1 MSQEKV
7 EPGREKIDTRVAT
20 AADLEGLTTTLTAAF
35 EHDPLWTW
43 VFPDPKHLAVWWRFC
58 IGSALRYPCVWI
70 TGDYAA
76 ASVWIP
82 PEGTELTEEEE
93 ERVQSLLGELLG
105 PRAPEALELLERF
118 EASHPRQRPHYY
130 LSLLGTH
137 PDHRGQG
144 LGMALLAENLRGMD
158 AEGIP
163 AYLESSNPRNNG
175 RYEGIGFRRL
185 GEFNTPAGERKV
197 TTLWRDAG
205 VVQTAGLREQ
215 DTHADSS

>member
-1 MSQEKV
+1 MVSRENV
-7 EPGREKIDTRVAT
+7 ESGRKKIDVHIAT
-20 AADLEGLTTTLTAAF
+20 AADLEDLTTTLTAAF

-43 VFPDPKHLAVWWRFC
+43 VFPNPKHLAVWWRFC
-58 IGSALRYPCVWI
+58 ISSALRYSCVWI

-82 PEGTELTEEEE
+82 PEGTEL
-93 ERVQSLLGELLG
+93 S

-118 EASHPRQRPHYY
+118 ETSHPRLRPHYY

-144 LGMALLAENLRGMD
+144 LGMSLLTENLRGMD

-163 AYLESSNPRNNG
+163 AYLESSNPRNDG
-175 RYEGIGFRRL
+175 PYEEIGFRRL
-185 GEFNTPAGERKV
+185 GEFDTPGGERKV

-205 VVQTAGLREQ
+205 GGQTIGL
-215 DTHADSS
+215 